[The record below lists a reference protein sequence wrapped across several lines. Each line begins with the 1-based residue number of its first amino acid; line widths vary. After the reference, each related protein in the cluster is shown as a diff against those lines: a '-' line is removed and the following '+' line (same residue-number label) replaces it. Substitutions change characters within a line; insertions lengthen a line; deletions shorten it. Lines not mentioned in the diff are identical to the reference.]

1 MTNMG
6 HMSYNRVGNSRPN
19 RGFRLNPRR
28 FSVSRLLRA
37 RFVCLFKFLRCSYGQ
52 ALQCLKKSMGRNS
65 PGTSRP
71 GTNYGPSS
79 IKRNSSSSSRRSLV
93 TKEMKQNKGRS
104 GSADCC
110 RLRSYG
116 RSNSFYA
123 EAIADCLEFIKRSSV
138 SVDQNP

>member
-6 HMSYNRVGNSRPN
+6 HISYNRFRNSRPH
-19 RGFRLNPRR
+19 RGFRVNPRR

-52 ALQCLKKSMGRNS
+52 ALQCLRKSMGRNC
-65 PGTSRP
+65 PGTSSP
-71 GTNYGPSS
+71 GTNYGPSN
-79 IKRNSSSSSRRSLV
+79 IKRNSRTSSRRSLV
-93 TKEMKQNKGRS
+93 SKEMKQNKGRS
-104 GSADCC
+104 GSADFC
-110 RLRSYG
+110 RLRSFG